1 MIANVRGSTTG
12 RPIMV
17 LLDFLGRRWAM
28 RILWELRHGPL
39 TFRALRELC
48 DDVSPTVL
56 NTRLKELRALD
67 ILQLTPDGYAYTRWG
82 RELAEQMSRLNQ
94 WSETWAAAR
103 TEDEAGGTEE
113 TTYHT
118 A

>member
-1 MIANVRGSTTG
+1 MIDKARGSTTG
-12 RPIMV
+12 RPIMI

-28 RILWELRHGPL
+28 RILWELRDGPL

-67 ILQLTPDGYAYTRWG
+67 LLQLTPDGYAYSRWG
-82 RELAEQMSRLNQ
+82 LELAEQLARLNQ
-94 WSETWAAAR
+94 WSETWAAASSGKNA
-103 TEDEAGGTEE
+103 ENSQME
-113 TTYHT
+113 
-118 A
+118 